1 MNEIKCPKCG
11 EVFKVDESGY
21 AAIVKEIR
29 DEEFKKEQKKQL
41 EFEMQKIAIQHN
53 NEIHDKDKEI
63 ESLKQSLA
71 AMSEKESTAVDL
83 AVAKAEIG
91 YKDSLAKMEEE
102 LNKLRT
108 KLDKEEQKREL
119 SILQAVREKEKI
131 ISEKDN
137 QITEL
142 SGKLVSKATEYELK
156 EKSMQENHRKE
167 ISDKDE
173 LINYY
178 KDFKLKQSTKL
189 LGETLEQHCK
199 IEFDKLRATGFQSAY
214 FEKDNDVKSGSKGD
228 FIFRD
233 FDQNNME
240 YISIMFEMKNEADT
254 TATKKKN
261 EDFFKELDKDRKEKG
276 CEYAVLVS
284 LLESDNEYYNSGIVD
299 VSYKYEKM
307 YVIRPQFFI
316 PLITLLRNAAAK
328 SLDYR
333 TELQLIREQ
342 NIDITNFENS
352 MNEFKDKFAAN
363 YNRAAEKF
371 HDAIKEIDNS
381 IKHLQKIKDYL
392 LSSENQLRLAN
403 DKAEALT
410 IKKLTANN
418 PTMARKFAELK
429 ERQGK

>member
-142 SGKLVSKATEYELK
+142 SGKLISKETEYELK

>member
-71 AMSEKESTAVDL
+71 AMSEKESNAVDL

-91 YKDSLAKMEEE
+91 YKDNLARMEEE
-102 LNKLRT
+102 LNKLRH
-108 KLDKEEQKREL
+108 KLDREEQKREL

-142 SGKLVSKATEYELK
+142 SGKLISKETEYELK

>member
-71 AMSEKESTAVDL
+71 AMSEKESNAVDL

-91 YKDSLAKMEEE
+91 YKDNLARMEEE
-102 LNKLRT
+102 LNKLRH
-108 KLDKEEQKREL
+108 KLDREEQRREL

-142 SGKLVSKATEYELK
+142 SGKLISKETEYELK

-214 FEKDNDVKSGSKGD
+214 FEKDNDAKSGSKGD

-240 YISIMFEMKNEADT
+240 YVSIMFEMKNEADT

-363 YNRAAEKF
+363 YNRATERF
-371 HDAIKEIDNS
+371 RDAIEEIDKS
-381 IKHLQKIKDYL
+381 IKHLQKIKENL

-403 DKAEALT
+403 NKAEALT

-429 ERQGK
+429 EQQDK

>member
-142 SGKLVSKATEYELK
+142 SGKLISKETEYELK

-214 FEKDNDVKSGSKGD
+214 FEKDNDAKSGSKGD

>member
-142 SGKLVSKATEYELK
+142 SGKLISKETEYELK

-352 MNEFKDKFAAN
+352 MNEFKDKFSAN

>member
-53 NEIHDKDKEI
+53 NEMHDKDKEI

-102 LNKLRT
+102 LNKLRA

-142 SGKLVSKATEYELK
+142 SGKLISKETEYELK

>member
-71 AMSEKESTAVDL
+71 AMSEKESNAVDL

-91 YKDSLAKMEEE
+91 YKDNLARMEEE
-102 LNKLRT
+102 LNKLRH
-108 KLDKEEQKREL
+108 KLDREEQRREL

-214 FEKDNDVKSGSKGD
+214 FEKDNDAKSGSKGD

-240 YISIMFEMKNEADT
+240 YVSIMFEMKNEADT

-363 YNRAAEKF
+363 YNRATERF
-371 HDAIKEIDNS
+371 RDAIEEIDKS
-381 IKHLQKIKDYL
+381 IKHLQKIKENL

-403 DKAEALT
+403 NKAEALT

-429 ERQGK
+429 EQQDK

>member
-71 AMSEKESTAVDL
+71 AMSEKESNAVDL

-91 YKDSLAKMEEE
+91 YKDNLARMEEE
-102 LNKLRT
+102 LNKLRH
-108 KLDKEEQKREL
+108 KLDREEQKREL

-214 FEKDNDVKSGSKGD
+214 FEKDNDAKSGSKGD

-363 YNRAAEKF
+363 YNRATERF
-371 HDAIKEIDNS
+371 RDAIEEIDKS
-381 IKHLQKIKDYL
+381 IKHLQKIKENL

-403 DKAEALT
+403 NKAEALT

-429 ERQGK
+429 EQPDK

>member
-71 AMSEKESTAVDL
+71 AMSEKENTAVDL

-108 KLDKEEQKREL
+108 QLDKEEQKREL

-142 SGKLVSKATEYELK
+142 SGKLISKETEYELK

>member
-1 MNEIKCPKCG
+1 M
-11 EVFKVDESGY
+11 
-21 AAIVKEIR
+21 
-29 DEEFKKEQKKQL
+29 
-41 EFEMQKIAIQHN
+41 
-53 NEIHDKDKEI
+53 
-63 ESLKQSLA
+63 
-71 AMSEKESTAVDL
+71 
-83 AVAKAEIG
+83 
-91 YKDSLAKMEEE
+91 
-102 LNKLRT
+102 
-108 KLDKEEQKREL
+108 
-119 SILQAVREKEKI
+119 
-131 ISEKDN
+131 
-137 QITEL
+137 
-142 SGKLVSKATEYELK
+142 
-156 EKSMQENHRKE
+156 
-167 ISDKDE
+167 
-173 LINYY
+173 
-178 KDFKLKQSTKL
+178 
-189 LGETLEQHCK
+189 EQHCK

-214 FEKDNDVKSGSKGD
+214 FEKDNDAKSGSKGD

-363 YNRAAEKF
+363 YNRATERF
-371 HDAIKEIDNS
+371 RDAIEEIDKS
-381 IKHLQKIKDYL
+381 IKHLQKIKENL

-403 DKAEALT
+403 NKAEALT

-429 ERQGK
+429 EQQDK

>member
-41 EFEMQKIAIQHN
+41 EFELQKITVQHI
-53 NEIHDKDKEI
+53 NELHKKDSEI
-63 ESLKQSLA
+63 EALRQNIA
-71 AMSEKESTAVDL
+71 ALSEKENSAVDL

-91 YKDSLAKMEEE
+91 YRDSLSKMEEE
-102 LNKLRT
+102 LNKLRH
-108 KLDKEEQKREL
+108 KLDNAEQKREI
-119 SILQAVREKEKI
+119 SILQAVREKEQI

-142 SGKLVSKATEYELK
+142 SGKLESKAAEYELK

-178 KDFKLKQSTKL
+178 KDFKSKQSTKL

-214 FEKDNDVKSGSKGD
+214 FEKDNDAKSGSKGD

-233 FDQNNME
+233 YDRNNME

-261 EDFFKELDKDRKEKG
+261 EDFFKELDKDRKEKN

-299 VSYKYEKM
+299 VSYKYDKM

-316 PLITLLRNAAAK
+316 PIITLLRNAAAK
-328 SLDYR
+328 SLEYR
-333 TELQLIREQ
+333 TELQMIREQ

-363 YNRAAEKF
+363 YNRAAERF
-371 HDAIKEIDNS
+371 HDAIEEIDKS
-381 IKHLQKIKDYL
+381 IKHLQKIKENL

-403 DKAEALT
+403 NKAEALT

-429 ERQGK
+429 EQKGE